1 MQEMQLIVIIPLF
14 MIVVVLGPIVLCMLH
29 DACFFDKLGDV
40 LKEWLKPS
48 VALPVLFMLFGAFLT
63 YSIFWKPSNKAEQNA
78 VDAKAVAA
86 LVSSMTP
93 QQRYDVLQALEAE

>member
-1 MQEMQLIVIIPLF
+1 MQEMMLPVMILLSVIV
-14 MIVVVLGPIVLCMLH
+14 MMLGPIVLCMLSE
-29 DACFFDKLGDV
+29 ACFFHKLGDV

-63 YSIFWKPSNKAEQNA
+63 YSIFWKPSHKAEQNA

-86 LVSSMTP
+86 LVSNMTP